1 MSSRL
6 VKLYAG
12 LVLFGVSM
20 ALMLRARLGL
30 DSWDVLH
37 QGISRRTGLP
47 FGWVVIAVG
56 ALVLLLWV
64 PLRQRPG
71 LGTVSNVIVVGLA
84 VDAALDVLPAPSPMW
99 ARVGFLAVGIVANG
113 VATGLYIG
121 AGFGPGPRDGLMTA
135 LAARGYSI
143 RVVRTS
149 IEVTVL
155 GAGWL
160 LGGSVGVGTVAYAL
174 AIGPLA
180 HYFIPRF
187 AGRPMT
193 SASAGSSG
201 RSGWASAPA
210 APGIGNRQQPT
221 RTGCAPRSTTGTGTV
236 DRSSCLARA

>member
-6 VKLYAG
+6 LKLYGG

-37 QGISRRTGLP
+37 QGISQRSGLA

-84 VDAALDVLPAPSPMW
+84 VDVALDVLPAPAPMG
-99 ARVGFLAVGIVANG
+99 ARVAFLAVGIVANG

-121 AGFGPGPRDGLMTA
+121 AGLGPGPRDGLMTA
-135 LAARGYSI
+135 LAARGHSI

-149 IEVTVL
+149 IELTVL

-187 AGRPMT
+187 AERPMT
-193 SASAGSSG
+193 SASAGNSG
-201 RSGWASAPA
+201 RTGSASGPA
-210 APGIGNRQQPT
+210 APGNGSRRQPNRT
-221 RTGCAPRSTTGTGTV
+221 DYALRSTAGTGTAG
-236 DRSSCLARA
+236 RSSCPAIA

>member
-1 MSSRL
+1 MSSCL
-6 VKLYAG
+6 VKLYGG
-12 LVLFGVSM
+12 LALFGVSM

-37 QGISRRTGLP
+37 QGISHRTGLP

-84 VDAALDVLPAPSPMW
+84 VDVALDVLPAPAPMW
-99 ARVGFLAVGIVANG
+99 ARDTFLAVGIVANG

-121 AGFGPGPRDGLMTA
+121 AGLGPGPRDGLMTA
-135 LAARGYSI
+135 LAARGHSI

-149 IEVTVL
+149 IELTVL

-187 AGRPMT
+187 AGRPTT
-193 SASAGSSG
+193 SASAGSSRKTG
-201 RSGWASAPA
+201 SASGPA
-210 APGIGNRQQPT
+210 ALGNGNRRQPT
-221 RTGCAPRSTTGTGTV
+221 HTDCAPRSTAGTGTAG
-236 DRSSCLARA
+236 RSSCLARA